1 MNCQSQNHRLEEVI
15 KRIAYID
22 PAAPAIVSLKYNQF
36 SYSQLVWQVDH
47 VASSLSQSGFRK
59 SARIVIAIKDTA
71 LAALAIVAVA
81 CSAAAIPF
89 DHNLAAAEIEMRLKL
104 LGVEAVCVLAGET
117 SVTRTVAERQ
127 GIAIIELMPKDKR
140 ELAFSVSA
148 PKIPTKN
155 QLDDATL
162 NGVAVIF
169 QTSGT
174 TAEPKL
180 VPCLHSSL
188 LASAERARKWF
199 NLNNHDRCLSILPP
213 YYSHG
218 LTFTILAPLLSGG
231 SVAFPA
237 SLTEVNLAEWFGELN
252 PTWFSASPTTHLA
265 ISEMLG
271 STLSGLK
278 HQLRLAGSG
287 GAQLPESVRSSLQLG
302 LGIHILEHY
311 GITEASQI
319 STNLLPPGPY
329 KLGTVG
335 IPPPE
340 TVIVVGRDGKNV
352 PQGEKGEIWVRGP
365 NVMTGYLNG
374 PELNQAAFSQ
384 GWFRTGDIGSFDE
397 DGFLM
402 IHGRIKELINRGS
415 EKISPFE
422 IEAIL
427 LNHPDVLEAVVFAVP
442 HPRLG
447 EDVGAAVVLR
457 PGATVAADEFRRFM
471 SAQLAWNKV
480 PRRVHIRE
488 SIPKGLGGK
497 ALRKKLREF
506 YS

>member
-1 MNCQSQNHRLEEVI
+1 V
-15 KRIAYID
+15 
-22 PAAPAIVSLKYNQF
+22 
-36 SYSQLVWQVDH
+36 
-47 VASSLSQSGFRK
+47 
-59 SARIVIAIKDTA
+59 
-71 LAALAIVAVA
+71 
-81 CSAAAIPF
+81 AIPL
-89 DHNLAAAEIEMRLKL
+89 DQNLTAAEIEIRLKL
-104 LGVEAVCVLAGET
+104 LDVDAVCVLAGET
-117 SVTRTVAERQ
+117 TAARTVAEKH

-140 ELAFSVSA
+140 ELAFAASA
-148 PKIPTKN
+148 PTTPAKN
-155 QLDDATL
+155 RPGDPDLDD
-162 NGVAVIF
+162 VAIIF

-180 VPCLHSSL
+180 VPCRHSGL
-188 LASAERARKWF
+188 LFSAERARKWF
-199 NLNNHDRCLSILPP
+199 NLDQNDRCLSIAPP
-213 YYSHG
+213 YFSHG

-237 SLTEVNLAEWFGELN
+237 SFTKVNLTEWFGELK

-271 STLSGLK
+271 STLSGLE
-278 HQLRLAGSG
+278 HHLRMAGCG

-302 LGIHILEHY
+302 LGIPILEHY
-311 GITEASQI
+311 GMTEASQI
-319 STNLLPPGPY
+319 STNLPPPGPY

-335 IPPPE
+335 VPSPE
-340 TVIVVGRDGKNV
+340 TVIVVGPDGKNV
-352 PQGEKGEIWVRGP
+352 PQGDKGEIWVRGP

-374 PELNQAAFSQ
+374 PELNKAAFSQ

-402 IHGRIKELINRGS
+402 IHGRIKELINRGG

-427 LNHPDVLEAVVFAVP
+427 LNHPDVLEAVAFAVP

-447 EDVGAAVVLR
+447 EDVGSAVVLR
-457 PGATVAADEFRRFM
+457 RGATVTADEFRRFM
-471 SAQLAWNKV
+471 SEHLSWNKV

-497 ALRKKLREF
+497 ALRQKLTEF

>member
-1 MNCQSQNHRLEEVI
+1 M
-15 KRIAYID
+15 
-22 PAAPAIVSLKYNQF
+22 
-36 SYSQLVWQVDH
+36 
-47 VASSLSQSGFRK
+47 
-59 SARIVIAIKDTA
+59 
-71 LAALAIVAVA
+71 
-81 CSAAAIPF
+81 
-89 DHNLAAAEIEMRLKL
+89 
-104 LGVEAVCVLAGET
+104 
-117 SVTRTVAERQ
+117 
-127 GIAIIELMPKDKR
+127 
-140 ELAFSVSA
+140 
-148 PKIPTKN
+148 
-155 QLDDATL
+155 
-162 NGVAVIF
+162 
-169 QTSGT
+169 
-174 TAEPKL
+174 
-180 VPCLHSSL
+180 
-188 LASAERARKWF
+188 
-199 NLNNHDRCLSILPP
+199 
-213 YYSHG
+213 
-218 LTFTILAPLLSGG
+218 
-231 SVAFPA
+231 
-237 SLTEVNLAEWFGELN
+237 
-252 PTWFSASPTTHLA
+252 
-265 ISEMLG
+265 
-271 STLSGLK
+271 
-278 HQLRLAGSG
+278 
-287 GAQLPESVRSSLQLG
+287 
-302 LGIHILEHY
+302 
-311 GITEASQI
+311 TEASQI
-319 STNLLPPGPY
+319 SANLPPPGPY
-329 KLGTVG
+329 KSGTVG

-402 IHGRIKELINRGS
+402 IHGRIKELINRGG

-427 LNHPDVLEAVVFAVP
+427 LNHPDVLEAVAFAVP

-471 SAQLAWNKV
+471 SAQVSWNKV